1 MRIKTKLTDLD
12 WRAVPLAFYGRLKMY
27 FLFLTSRGCFPSY
40 RFLLCVTSADL
51 LHCDVIVTEV
61 KVLPQHH
68 AVPCVFP
75 EKGQVYKQKKPT
87 MYPPWSTTFDAH
99 VHRGRIMHVMVK
111 DRTAELKSEA
121 TVALDT
127 LATRC
132 KKENGKLEIWVSAD
146 ASPYLT
152 TACLIAHWES
162 SISGGGTGNQGCGGE
177 WRCNITAPSTRI
189 SHLVDS
195 KTPSFDLKKRPKYHD
210 NMASLPVVPTP

>member
-1 MRIKTKLTDLD
+1 MNCLKCLIRIKTKLTDPD
-12 WRAVPLAFYGRLKMY
+12 CRAVSLTVYARLY
-27 FLFLTSRGCFPSY
+27 FLFLPVEGVFRHMVFIW
-40 RFLLCVTSADL
+40 FI
-51 LHCDVIVTEV
+51 IVMQV

-68 AVPCVFP
+68 AVSCVFP

-99 VHRGRIMHVMVK
+99 IHRGRIMHVMVK

-146 ASPYLT
+146 ASPGLT
-152 TACLIAHWES
+152 ATCSIAHSES
-162 SISGGGTGNQGCGGE
+162 
-177 WRCNITAPSTRI
+177 
-189 SHLVDS
+189 
-195 KTPSFDLKKRPKYHD
+195 
-210 NMASLPVVPTP
+210 

>member
-1 MRIKTKLTDLD
+1 M
-12 WRAVPLAFYGRLKMY
+12 
-27 FLFLTSRGCFPSY
+27 
-40 RFLLCVTSADL
+40 
-51 LHCDVIVTEV
+51 EV
-61 KVLPQHH
+61 KVLPRYH
-68 AVPCVFP
+68 AVSCVLP

-99 VHRGRIMHVMVK
+99 IHRGRIMHVMVK

-152 TACLIAHWES
+152 TTCLIAQSES
-162 SISGGGTGNQGCGGE
+162 
-177 WRCNITAPSTRI
+177 
-189 SHLVDS
+189 
-195 KTPSFDLKKRPKYHD
+195 
-210 NMASLPVVPTP
+210 